1 MPAQRAGEAAA
12 GVTPRSL
19 LFVPGDST
27 RKMEKGAGSG
37 ADALILDLEDSVAEP
52 NKAEARKL
60 VRAALDARPARAGQ
74 ALWVRINPLSSPSA
88 RADLAA
94 VLPGAPDGIMLPKT
108 DSGQDVAVLAH
119 YLDALE
125 EAFGL
130 PAGRI
135 QILPVATETA
145 KALFTLGT
153 YVGVTPRL
161 AGITWGAEDIA
172 AALGA
177 STNRGAD
184 GQLAFTYQLARSLC
198 LAGAAAAEAPA
209 VETVFTNFRDGAGL
223 ETFAT
228 SARRDGFTGMLAI
241 HPDQV
246 APINAAFT
254 PTAEEVAR
262 AEQVVALFD
271 ENPSL
276 GAASLDGQML
286 DLPHLKQARRVLTV
300 ARG

>member
-1 MPAQRAGEAAA
+1 M
-12 GVTPRSL
+12 TYRSL
-19 LFVPGDST
+19 LFVPGDSA
-27 RKMEKGAGSG
+27 RKVDKGAGSG
-37 ADALILDLEDSVAEP
+37 ADALILDLEDSVAGP
-52 NKAEARKL
+52 NKADARTL
-60 VRAALDARPARAGQ
+60 VRATLDARPDRAGQ
-74 ALWVRINPLSSPSA
+74 ALWVRINPLSSPFA

-94 VLPGAPDGIMLPKT
+94 VLPGAPCGIMLPKT

-145 KALFTLGT
+145 KALFTLDT
-153 YVGVTPRL
+153 YAGVTPRL

-177 STNRGAD
+177 STNRAAD

-198 LAGAAAAEAPA
+198 LAGAAAAEVPA
-209 VETVFTNFRDGAGL
+209 VETVFTNFRDRAGL
-223 ETFAT
+223 ETFAAA
-228 SARRDGFTGMLAI
+228 ARRDGFTGMMAI

-254 PTAEEVAR
+254 PTAEEIDR
-262 AEQVVALFD
+262 AERVVALFD
-271 ENPSL
+271 QDPGL
-276 GAASLDGQML
+276 GAASLDGEML
-286 DLPHLKQARRVLTV
+286 DLPHLKQARRVLAAV
-300 ARG
+300 RR